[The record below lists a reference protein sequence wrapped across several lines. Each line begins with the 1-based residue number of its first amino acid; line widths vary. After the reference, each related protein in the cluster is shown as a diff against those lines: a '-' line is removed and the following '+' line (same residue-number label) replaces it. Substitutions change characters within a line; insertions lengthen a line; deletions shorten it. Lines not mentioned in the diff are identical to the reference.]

1 MFRLLGCSAVRLF
14 GCSAELAEL
23 TEPAGR
29 LRGGSPSPEVPRLQ
43 SGGFVRCR
51 G

>member
-14 GCSAELAEL
+14 GCSAEL

-29 LRGGSPSPEVPRLQ
+29 LRGGSSSPEVPRLQ